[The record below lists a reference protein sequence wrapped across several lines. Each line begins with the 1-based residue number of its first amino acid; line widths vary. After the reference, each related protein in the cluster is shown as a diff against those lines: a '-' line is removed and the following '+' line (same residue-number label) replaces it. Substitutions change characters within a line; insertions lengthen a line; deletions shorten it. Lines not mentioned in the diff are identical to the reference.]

1 MFFEIT
7 NYIGVVAF
15 AISGMLKGLKY
26 RLDIFG
32 VIVLSLI
39 TALGGG
45 IIRDMLLNEVPV
57 SLINERDAYLAVI
70 TAVISYLFLHNKL
83 EGRSRI
89 SKLVMISDALGL
101 AAFAII
107 GAEKGVNAH
116 LGPFSTAVMATLTGV
131 GGGVIRD
138 LLVSEIPFVLK
149 EDLYAVL
156 CAAGGC
162 LYWFLALA
170 DQEMIA
176 RENLAYAV
184 FIVLFMIRL
193 IAIKYKLNLPSKFRE
208 IKDENDKK

>member
-57 SLINERDAYLAVI
+57 SLINERDAYLAVV
-70 TAVISYLFLHNKL
+70 TALISYLFLHNKL
-83 EGRSRI
+83 EGSKRI

-107 GAEKGVNAH
+107 GAEKGVNAD

-131 GGGVIRD
+131 GGGVVRD

-170 DQEMIA
+170 DQKMLE

-193 IAIKYKLNLPSKFRE
+193 VAIKYKLNLPNKFRE

>member
-15 AISGMLKGLKY
+15 SISGMLKGLKH

-32 VIVLSLI
+32 VIVLSLV

-45 IIRDMLLNEVPV
+45 IIRDMLLNQVPV

-70 TAVISYLFLHNKL
+70 TALISYLFLHNKL
-83 EGRSRI
+83 EGSKKISR
-89 SKLVMISDALGL
+89 LVMISDALGL

-107 GAEKGVNAH
+107 GAEKGVNAN

-156 CAAGGC
+156 CVVGGC
-162 LYWFLALA
+162 LYWFLASA
-170 DQEMIA
+170 DQKMLE

-184 FIVLFMIRL
+184 FVILFMIRL

-208 IKDENDKK
+208 IKNENDKK